1 MSMGRKK
8 LSEKKNTP
16 RHAESVIPR
25 LENEIQVKAWRMD
38 FNNDQV
44 WLIVCILHPSYLF
57 CYAPIHFLIGWPS
70 HPPSPTLILL
80 DLSFNSWRPHPIS
93 TDHFTCLCL
102 LLPGKDTDGDLFS
115 MYMLGLFKPWRNVAT
130 LCERFSTLEE
140 ALSNF
145 LISCPEA
152 TRETLENLTTYVL
165 LTSNTLLCIQLLN
178 SNCVPAQT
186 ATWN

>member
-1 MSMGRKK
+1 
-8 LSEKKNTP
+8 
-16 RHAESVIPR
+16 
-25 LENEIQVKAWRMD
+25 
-38 FNNDQV
+38 
-44 WLIVCILHPSYLF
+44 
-57 CYAPIHFLIGWPS
+57 
-70 HPPSPTLILL
+70 
-80 DLSFNSWRPHPIS
+80 
-93 TDHFTCLCL
+93 
-102 LLPGKDTDGDLFS
+102 

-140 ALSNF
+140 ALSKF

-165 LTSNTLLCIQLLN
+165 LTSNTLLCIRLLN

>member
-1 MSMGRKK
+1 MY
-8 LSEKKNTP
+8 TP
-16 RHAESVIPR
+16 SIPPILLCTHLFLDR
-25 LENEIQVKAWRMD
+25 LAISSPISHPCPPGPIIQQLKT
-38 FNNDQV
+38 
-44 WLIVCILHPSYLF
+44 LSYL
-57 CYAPIHFLIGWPS
+57 HS
-70 HPPSPTLILL
+70 
-80 DLSFNSWRPHPIS
+80 
-93 TDHFTCLCL
+93 HFTCFCL

-130 LCERFSTLEE
+130 LCESFSTLEE